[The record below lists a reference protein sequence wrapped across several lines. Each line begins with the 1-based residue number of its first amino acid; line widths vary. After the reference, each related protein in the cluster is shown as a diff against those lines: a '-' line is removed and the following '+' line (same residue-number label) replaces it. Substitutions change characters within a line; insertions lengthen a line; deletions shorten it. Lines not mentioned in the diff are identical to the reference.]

1 MDCSLLGI
9 SVHGIIWLLKGK
21 EKKLITARQRGV
33 KQGKIMGEPYEIETD
48 VWDLKKQ
55 MNKETKKKKNEEE
68 NQEI

>member
-1 MDCSLLGI
+1 M
-9 SVHGIIWLLKGK
+9 
-21 EKKLITARQRGV
+21 